1 MRRETLRP
9 LAWVGSTAALLV
21 LLTCVGGCRKR
32 GRLPSGPYPT
42 AKLAYRVGNC
52 VYMDLNHAG
61 EPEKG
66 ICYGDR
72 GEPMLVGDFD
82 GNGTADLAV
91 RRQGLLLID
100 TVGDGQGH
108 ETTLDLGDVGGAS
121 GFVVA
126 DFTGT
131 ADRRGHASVCV
142 VRGDRCVLKGP
153 AGAPGTERV
162 IAAGQESFAGRW
174 QKGGPARLGTRSGLC
189 VDLDESGDD
198 RPDKHLCYEDL
209 ATISEVLVGDWN
221 GDGRDDLVLRRG
233 GCVFVD
239 LRLDGT
245 HTESQ
250 CLEGK
255 GASDYFVGSW
265 DGK

>member
-9 LAWVGSTAALLV
+9 LAWLGSAAALLSLV
-21 LLTCVGGCRKR
+21 IGVGACRR
-32 GRLPSGPYPT
+32 RDRLPSGPYPK

-100 TVGDGQGH
+100 TAGDGQGH
-108 ETTLDLGDVGGAS
+108 ETSLDLGDVADAS

-126 DFTGT
+126 DFSGT
-131 ADRRGHASVCV
+131 ADRRGPASVCV

-153 AGAPGTERV
+153 PGTPGTEHG

-174 QKGGPARLGTRSGLC
+174 QKGGPARLGARSDLC
-189 VDLDESGDD
+189 VDLDESGDA

-209 ATISEVLVGDWN
+209 GTISQVLVGDWN

-245 HTESQ
+245 HAESQ